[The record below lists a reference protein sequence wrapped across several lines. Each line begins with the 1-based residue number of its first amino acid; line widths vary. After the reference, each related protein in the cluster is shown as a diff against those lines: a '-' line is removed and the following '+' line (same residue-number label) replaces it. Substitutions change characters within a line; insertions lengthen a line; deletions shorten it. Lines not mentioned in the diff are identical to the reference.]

1 MTRFF
6 VDSGYLIA
14 LEDEDDQNHEAALL
28 HWEQEVSSSPPSW
41 ITTSYVL
48 DEVVTY
54 FNACNLHAKAVEIGQ
69 RLMSSP
75 SIQFVHVDESL
86 FQEAWS
92 YFQRHNDKRYSL
104 TDCVSFVLMTKMGIK
119 SALTFDKHFTQAG
132 FQKLP

>member
-1 MTRFF
+1 MTRSF

-14 LEDEDDQNHEAALL
+14 LEDEDDQNHVIALA
-28 HWEQEVSSSPPSW
+28 HWKSEMSSSRPFW

-48 DEVVTY
+48 DEVATY

-86 FQEAWS
+86 FQEAWV
-92 YFQRHNDKRYSL
+92 YFQRHSDKRYSL
-104 TDCVSFVLMTKMGIK
+104 TDCVSFVLMSRLGITN
-119 SALTFDKHFTQAG
+119 ALTFDKHFTQAG
-132 FQKLP
+132 FQKTP

>member
-48 DEVVTY
+48 DEVVT
-54 FNACNLHAKAVEIGQ
+54 
-69 RLMSSP
+69 
-75 SIQFVHVDESL
+75 
-86 FQEAWS
+86 
-92 YFQRHNDKRYSL
+92 
-104 TDCVSFVLMTKMGIK
+104 
-119 SALTFDKHFTQAG
+119 
-132 FQKLP
+132 